1 MSNLFDIKM
10 VFTQI
15 PDLLTYLPVTLELA
29 VVSMI
34 VSLILGLI
42 LALIKMK
49 KIPVLKQLANLYISV
64 IRGTPVLVQ
73 LYVTYFGIPMIL
85 KAINLK
91 YGTNYNANGVAPII
105 YAFIA
110 LAVNESAY
118 NAEVIRASLE
128 SVPKGQIEAANALG
142 MTYFQALRRVIL
154 PEAIVVALPSLGNS
168 FIGLIKGTSLA
179 FVCAVVE
186 MTAAGKIIAGRTY
199 RYFEVYVSLAIIY
212 WIITIIVEQGIKV
225 YLNADPDYQGRFTV
239 PALVD
244 LKTKKVVN
252 NDYFHLTSYFET
264 AWKKYHKPG
273 APDLY
278 PEELREEIDTLNDI
292 IFREVNNGVYKA
304 GFARNQEAYEEA
316 YHMVFNRLDWLEER
330 LADRRYLFGDKITE
344 SDVRLYV
351 TMSRFDVAY
360 HNIFRVNKKRL
371 RDYDNLW
378 AYARDLYQTPGFG
391 DTTDFAAIKKHYH
404 IDCNPGNIHQ
414 IIAKGPDEEA
424 WLLPHGREKLSEK

>member
-1 MSNLFDIKM
+1 MAEHEYYEVNGRQIRVRPTESGQEIDEYGNFHRQPNHFTKGFGEGENPVEADRYILFWGKGCNWSNRASIAREL
-10 VFTQI
+10 
-15 PDLLTYLPVTLELA
+15 TLELA

-212 WIITIIVEQGIKV
+212 WIITIIVEQGIKLIEKKIRIPENAPAIQTDEGA
-225 YLNADPDYQGRFTV
+225 LNQ
-239 PALVD
+239 
-244 LKTKKVVN
+244 
-252 NDYFHLTSYFET
+252 
-264 AWKKYHKPG
+264 
-273 APDLY
+273 
-278 PEELREEIDTLNDI
+278 
-292 IFREVNNGVYKA
+292 
-304 GFARNQEAYEEA
+304 
-316 YHMVFNRLDWLEER
+316 
-330 LADRRYLFGDKITE
+330 
-344 SDVRLYV
+344 
-351 TMSRFDVAY
+351 
-360 HNIFRVNKKRL
+360 
-371 RDYDNLW
+371 
-378 AYARDLYQTPGFG
+378 
-391 DTTDFAAIKKHYH
+391 
-404 IDCNPGNIHQ
+404 
-414 IIAKGPDEEA
+414 
-424 WLLPHGREKLSEK
+424 

>member
-29 VVSMI
+29 VVAMI

-49 KIPVLKQLANLYISV
+49 KIPVLKQIANLYISV

-91 YGTNYNANGVAPII
+91 YGTNYN
-105 YAFIA
+105 
-110 LAVNESAY
+110 
-118 NAEVIRASLE
+118 
-128 SVPKGQIEAANALG
+128 ANALG

-212 WIITIIVEQGIKV
+212 WIITIIVEQGIKLIEKKIRIPENAPAIQTDEGA
-225 YLNADPDYQGRFTV
+225 LNQ
-239 PALVD
+239 
-244 LKTKKVVN
+244 
-252 NDYFHLTSYFET
+252 
-264 AWKKYHKPG
+264 
-273 APDLY
+273 
-278 PEELREEIDTLNDI
+278 
-292 IFREVNNGVYKA
+292 
-304 GFARNQEAYEEA
+304 
-316 YHMVFNRLDWLEER
+316 
-330 LADRRYLFGDKITE
+330 
-344 SDVRLYV
+344 
-351 TMSRFDVAY
+351 
-360 HNIFRVNKKRL
+360 
-371 RDYDNLW
+371 
-378 AYARDLYQTPGFG
+378 
-391 DTTDFAAIKKHYH
+391 
-404 IDCNPGNIHQ
+404 
-414 IIAKGPDEEA
+414 
-424 WLLPHGREKLSEK
+424 

>member
-49 KIPVLKQLANLYISV
+49 KIPVLKQLANLCISV

-212 WIITIIVEQGIKV
+212 WIITIIVEQGIKLIEKKIRIPENAPAIQTDEGA
-225 YLNADPDYQGRFTV
+225 LNQ
-239 PALVD
+239 
-244 LKTKKVVN
+244 
-252 NDYFHLTSYFET
+252 
-264 AWKKYHKPG
+264 
-273 APDLY
+273 
-278 PEELREEIDTLNDI
+278 
-292 IFREVNNGVYKA
+292 
-304 GFARNQEAYEEA
+304 
-316 YHMVFNRLDWLEER
+316 
-330 LADRRYLFGDKITE
+330 
-344 SDVRLYV
+344 
-351 TMSRFDVAY
+351 
-360 HNIFRVNKKRL
+360 
-371 RDYDNLW
+371 
-378 AYARDLYQTPGFG
+378 
-391 DTTDFAAIKKHYH
+391 
-404 IDCNPGNIHQ
+404 
-414 IIAKGPDEEA
+414 
-424 WLLPHGREKLSEK
+424 

>member
-29 VVSMI
+29 VVAMI

-49 KIPVLKQLANLYISV
+49 KIPVLKQIANLYISV

-128 SVPKGQIEAANALG
+128 SVPKGQIEAANAL
-142 MTYFQALRRVIL
+142 RRVIL

-212 WIITIIVEQGIKV
+212 WIITIIVEQGIKLIEKKIRIPENAPAIQTDEGA
-225 YLNADPDYQGRFTV
+225 LNQ
-239 PALVD
+239 
-244 LKTKKVVN
+244 
-252 NDYFHLTSYFET
+252 
-264 AWKKYHKPG
+264 
-273 APDLY
+273 
-278 PEELREEIDTLNDI
+278 
-292 IFREVNNGVYKA
+292 
-304 GFARNQEAYEEA
+304 
-316 YHMVFNRLDWLEER
+316 
-330 LADRRYLFGDKITE
+330 
-344 SDVRLYV
+344 
-351 TMSRFDVAY
+351 
-360 HNIFRVNKKRL
+360 
-371 RDYDNLW
+371 
-378 AYARDLYQTPGFG
+378 
-391 DTTDFAAIKKHYH
+391 
-404 IDCNPGNIHQ
+404 
-414 IIAKGPDEEA
+414 
-424 WLLPHGREKLSEK
+424 

>member
-29 VVSMI
+29 VVAMI

-49 KIPVLKQLANLYISV
+49 KIPVLKQIANLYISV

-142 MTYFQALRRVIL
+142 MTYFQALRRVIF

-179 FVCAVVE
+179 FVE

-212 WIITIIVEQGIKV
+212 WIITIIVEQGIKLIEKKIRIPENAPAIQTDEGA
-225 YLNADPDYQGRFTV
+225 LNQ
-239 PALVD
+239 
-244 LKTKKVVN
+244 
-252 NDYFHLTSYFET
+252 
-264 AWKKYHKPG
+264 
-273 APDLY
+273 
-278 PEELREEIDTLNDI
+278 
-292 IFREVNNGVYKA
+292 
-304 GFARNQEAYEEA
+304 
-316 YHMVFNRLDWLEER
+316 
-330 LADRRYLFGDKITE
+330 
-344 SDVRLYV
+344 
-351 TMSRFDVAY
+351 
-360 HNIFRVNKKRL
+360 
-371 RDYDNLW
+371 
-378 AYARDLYQTPGFG
+378 
-391 DTTDFAAIKKHYH
+391 
-404 IDCNPGNIHQ
+404 
-414 IIAKGPDEEA
+414 
-424 WLLPHGREKLSEK
+424 

>member
-29 VVSMI
+29 VVAMI

-91 YGTNYNANGVAPII
+91 Y
-105 YAFIA
+105 
-110 LAVNESAY
+110 
-118 NAEVIRASLE
+118 AEVIRASLE

-212 WIITIIVEQGIKV
+212 WIITIIVEQGIKLIEKKIRIPENAPAIQTDEGA
-225 YLNADPDYQGRFTV
+225 LNQ
-239 PALVD
+239 
-244 LKTKKVVN
+244 
-252 NDYFHLTSYFET
+252 
-264 AWKKYHKPG
+264 
-273 APDLY
+273 
-278 PEELREEIDTLNDI
+278 
-292 IFREVNNGVYKA
+292 
-304 GFARNQEAYEEA
+304 
-316 YHMVFNRLDWLEER
+316 
-330 LADRRYLFGDKITE
+330 
-344 SDVRLYV
+344 
-351 TMSRFDVAY
+351 
-360 HNIFRVNKKRL
+360 
-371 RDYDNLW
+371 
-378 AYARDLYQTPGFG
+378 
-391 DTTDFAAIKKHYH
+391 
-404 IDCNPGNIHQ
+404 
-414 IIAKGPDEEA
+414 
-424 WLLPHGREKLSEK
+424 

>member
-29 VVSMI
+29 VVAMI

-49 KIPVLKQLANLYISV
+49 KIPVLKQIANLYISV

-212 WIITIIVEQGIKV
+212 WIITIIVEQGIK
-225 YLNADPDYQGRFTV
+225 LIPE
-239 PALVD
+239 LVGEVLD
-244 LKTKKVVN
+244 TIKKAANEGYTMLLVSHEMNFVKN
-252 NDYFHLTSYFET
+252 VATRVIFLENG
-264 AWKKYHKPG
+264 K
-273 APDLY
+273 
-278 PEELREEIDTLNDI
+278 I
-292 IFREVNNGVYKA
+292 IEDGPPK
-304 GFARNQEAYEEA
+304 E
-316 YHMVFNRLDWLEER
+316 VFNHPKS
-330 LADRRYLFGDKITE
+330 DRVREFFAKINRMVE
-344 SDVRLYV
+344 PEYS
-351 TMSRFDVAY
+351 
-360 HNIFRVNKKRL
+360 I
-371 RDYDNLW
+371 
-378 AYARDLYQTPGFG
+378 
-391 DTTDFAAIKKHYH
+391 
-404 IDCNPGNIHQ
+404 
-414 IIAKGPDEEA
+414 
-424 WLLPHGREKLSEK
+424 

>member
-29 VVSMI
+29 VVAMI

-49 KIPVLKQLANLYISV
+49 KIPVLKQIANLYISV

-168 FIGLIKGTSLA
+168 FIGLI
-179 FVCAVVE
+179 VCAVVE

-212 WIITIIVEQGIKV
+212 WIITIIVEQGIKLIEKKIRIPENAPAIQTDEGA
-225 YLNADPDYQGRFTV
+225 LNQ
-239 PALVD
+239 
-244 LKTKKVVN
+244 
-252 NDYFHLTSYFET
+252 
-264 AWKKYHKPG
+264 
-273 APDLY
+273 
-278 PEELREEIDTLNDI
+278 
-292 IFREVNNGVYKA
+292 
-304 GFARNQEAYEEA
+304 
-316 YHMVFNRLDWLEER
+316 
-330 LADRRYLFGDKITE
+330 
-344 SDVRLYV
+344 
-351 TMSRFDVAY
+351 
-360 HNIFRVNKKRL
+360 
-371 RDYDNLW
+371 
-378 AYARDLYQTPGFG
+378 
-391 DTTDFAAIKKHYH
+391 
-404 IDCNPGNIHQ
+404 
-414 IIAKGPDEEA
+414 
-424 WLLPHGREKLSEK
+424 